1 MDWRRRIPWLSPI
14 TSFAPGWRT
23 ALSSVSNSDQPGP
36 PTVLCVGIAVEDFL
50 FRVDRFPEPGSK
62 VQADAL
68 AATIGGCAA
77 NSSVTVAL
85 LGGRSRFAGPVGT
98 DEASRRFLDGLA
110 RLGVEPGGC
119 LRVQGGSISVSGI
132 FIDRNGEKMVA
143 TRRGEKLAGTV
154 PADPDG
160 LVR

>member
-1 MDWRRRIPWLSPI
+1 MDWRRRIPLLSPI
-14 TSFAPGWRT
+14 TSFAAGWRT

-36 PTVLCVGIAVEDFL
+36 PTVLCAGIAVGDFL

-85 LGGRSRFAGPVGT
+85 LGGRSRVAGPGGT
-98 DEASRRFLDGLA
+98 DEASS
-110 RLGVEPGGC
+110 
-119 LRVQGGSISVSGI
+119 RV
-132 FIDRNGEKMVA
+132 
-143 TRRGEKLAGTV
+143 LAG
-154 PADPDG
+154 
-160 LVR
+160 LYRRS